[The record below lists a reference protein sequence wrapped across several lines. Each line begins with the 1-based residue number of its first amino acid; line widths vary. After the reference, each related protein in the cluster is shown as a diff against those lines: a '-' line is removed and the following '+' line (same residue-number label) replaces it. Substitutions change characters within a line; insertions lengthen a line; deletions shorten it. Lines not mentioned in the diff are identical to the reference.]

1 MANDLKERE
10 VNIEMKLRDKSP
22 IKPVSE
28 VKVEKRIK
36 QEVLVEVS
44 DKNEV
49 EKTIIKKHMH
59 MMKKETE
66 ILRDESSLIKVIK
79 QSSND
84 DYPVEKYVARLEEVT
99 EEKLEMYKQMRDM
112 LVAYKMRNKVK
123 SKR

>member
-28 VKVEKRIK
+28 VKVEKRVK

>member
-1 MANDLKERE
+1 MKERE

-28 VKVEKRIK
+28 VKVEKRVK